1 MGSADAR
8 QVSTDGIY
16 FAVPRRILEEDDWIP
31 PDQLDRNSP
40 EIPDQNPELVPSIR
54 SDDPRLMDH
63 FGPDVDEYLLKCSLD
78 KFENQTVTTFR
89 KDVITQLS
97 AALRTAE
104 TCKTTGSSTDEESD
118 TSEEEQEIRFG
129 QKRHPIYKNVLTSQ
143 GFYKNAHHGETAPRR
158 SDLVKKS
165 VLPSGEAKR
174 SDLVAPEDGAA
185 FEFGGKRWNSSKNPV
200 LLSSEPPWSASL
212 THGDSAHKEGMNKVK
227 LGTGAIESSDE
238 ESTDFS
244 VWRESTIPTKT
255 VVTANLQDFDTKI
268 RETALVES
276 LCQKRVG
283 IDSSIQNGLGRIDL
297 ESSMSVQDLK
307 MHDTGKT
314 NSNDVATVAELP
326 KELNSCEISGSAET
340 ASFPETTDGEI
351 ADQAEIKRQEGGL
364 HMCSMDPCCESNT
377 SESKVNH
384 SIREK
389 VCIDD
394 DCATQKGTNKIH
406 DGENALFS
414 TKQSLFL
421 CSMINGKSPQKS
433 GTSEISVD
441 PSKHAEDSV
450 NFNTKHEIISHE
462 EDGHSVAKS
471 IKNSPENTKFDDL
484 GSDPSLNEEKPT
496 DQIEVRVDND
506 EVIIAGHGDPGQET
520 IQSSSDQSAESA
532 DAPITTQQVAF
543 SRQTQ
548 TGVPSDQTSRESR
561 EARPEVFGGFVDE
574 ARRDDHPQPPAPT
587 LPKSLPRTHVHD
599 NFKFFRERGPKFRIS
614 DIIPECPEEEAS
626 TQGSTNAPIPKPR
639 NIPRDIN
646 PDVTIIVSD
655 EDSRET
661 VKTVVSIKPLARKRG
676 EVPLTSGSSTSSDAS
691 SSGPSSDDAAFTI
704 SSPTSLR
711 MPSSASTVS
720 AFADVTSSWRSTNAP
735 QFGRS
740 TDEMSSPES
749 TLLALKNMTSS
760 LKAESEALAD
770 GTLSS
775 ITCTLPETNDI
786 TLSTSRATSIPL
798 NSRPSSSESILA
810 CDDVTSSKLAQS
822 TDEMS
827 SSESTLLAL
836 KSMTSSLKSDT
847 EAPSGGLWGSSKLA
861 QSGQST
867 EDMTSSVKSDTEAPS
882 GRLWGSSKLAQSGQ
896 STEDMTS
903 SMRCDTEAL
912 PGGTWG
918 SSKLAQS
925 VQSPDEIS
933 TPLASTPTVEATS
946 KMTLCSRVTS
956 PSSAMLAA
964 RLGTVVTSPDPV
976 DWARFLSLDPAPPVG
991 DASPTPDS
999 SSLWL
1004 SCSEDE
1010 RQANLLNYDLFRTDF
1025 SDADPD
1031 LNSEWPFAAAAV
1043 VAPPPPRLLSVFHS
1057 ECYALHL

>member
-78 KFENQTVTTFR
+78 KFENQTVATFR

-97 AALRTAE
+97 AALKNAE

-118 TSEEEQEIRFG
+118 TSEEEEEIRFG
-129 QKRHPIYKNVLTSQ
+129 HKRHPIYKNVLTSQ
-143 GFYKNAHHGETAPRR
+143 GFYKNAHRGEAAPRR

-174 SDLVAPEDGAA
+174 SDLVAPEDGAE

-212 THGDSAHKEGMNKVK
+212 THGDSAQKEGINLIQNEVA

-244 VWRESTIPTKT
+244 AWRESTIPTKT
-255 VVTANLQDFDTKI
+255 VITANLQDFDTKI
-268 RETALVES
+268 RETAPVES

-314 NSNDVATVAELP
+314 NSINVATVAELP

-340 ASFPETTDGEI
+340 ASFPETTDGEVV
-351 ADQAEIKRQEGGL
+351 DQAEIKRQEGCL

-384 SIREK
+384 SLREK

-394 DCATQKGTNKIH
+394 DCATQRGTNKIH
-406 DGENALFS
+406 DEENALFS

-433 GTSEISVD
+433 EAGSNEISVD

-450 NFNTKHEIISHE
+450 NFDSKHEVISHE

-471 IKNSPENTKFDDL
+471 IKNSPGNTKFDDL
-484 GSDPSLNEEKPT
+484 GSDPSLNEELQ
-496 DQIEVRVDND
+496 DQIEVRVHDD
-506 EVIIAGHGDPGQET
+506 EVIIAGYGDPGQET

-548 TGVPSDQTSRESR
+548 TGVPSDLTSWESR
-561 EARPEVFGGFVDE
+561 EARPELFGGFADE

-639 NIPRDIN
+639 NIPRDVN

-720 AFADVTSSWRSTNAP
+720 AFADVTSSWRSTNVP

-775 ITCTLPETNDI
+775 ITRTLPETNDI

-798 NSRPSSSESILA
+798 NSRPSSSESISA
-810 CDDVTSSKLAQS
+810 CDDVTSSNLAQS

-836 KSMTSSLKSDT
+836 KSMTSSLT
-847 EAPSGGLWGSSKLA
+847 
-861 QSGQST
+861 
-867 EDMTSSVKSDTEAPS
+867 SDTEAPS
-882 GRLWGSSKLAQSGQ
+882 GRLWAQPGQ
-896 STEDMTS
+896 STQDMTS
-903 SMRCDTEAL
+903 SMKCDREEL
-912 PGGTWG
+912 SGGPWG

-925 VQSPDEIS
+925 VQSPNEIS
-933 TPLASTPTVEATS
+933 TPLAITPTVEATAR
-946 KMTLCSRVTS
+946 MTLCPRVTS

-964 RLGTVVTSPDPV
+964 RLGPAMTSPDPV

-1031 LNSEWPFAAAAV
+1031 LNAEWPFAAAAV